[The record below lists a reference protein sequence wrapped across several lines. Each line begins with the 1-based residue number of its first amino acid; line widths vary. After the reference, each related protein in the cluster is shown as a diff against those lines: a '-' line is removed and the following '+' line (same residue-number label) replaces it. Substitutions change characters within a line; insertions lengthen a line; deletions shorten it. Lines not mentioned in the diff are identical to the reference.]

1 MGKSLCV
8 CTHRQNLAN
17 IVITNYTDKI
27 RNLPRGMAISLLSS
41 YFFTLFYTLRFISV
55 YELL

>member
-27 RNLPRGMAISLLSS
+27 RNLPRGTDLQIWVQLVTNIFGM
-41 YFFTLFYTLRFISV
+41 
-55 YELL
+55 